1 MRLNATLD
9 FNMNILNKRELQ
21 QVAPKYLRNI
31 DLKYLMKLAK
41 YYTKEPYSFLV
52 NNSILSS
59 DHSLQFKKNLL

>member
-41 YYTKEPYSFLV
+41 YYTKEP
-52 NNSILSS
+52 
-59 DHSLQFKKNLL
+59 